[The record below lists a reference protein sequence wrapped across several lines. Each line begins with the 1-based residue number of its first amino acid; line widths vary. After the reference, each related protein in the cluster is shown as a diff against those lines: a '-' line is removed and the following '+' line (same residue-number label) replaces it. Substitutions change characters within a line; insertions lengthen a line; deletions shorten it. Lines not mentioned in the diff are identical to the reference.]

1 MVRLLIDFDGILYR
15 GLFAVEGYYKGVRA
29 CENILEKI
37 MDRWGTRD
45 VSLFLSGSE
54 NFRKKIDP
62 LYKANRKS
70 DSRPQYLYEARE
82 YFIKY
87 WGALFSIDLEAD
99 DLIAMNYSDD
109 CIICSVDKDFFQLPA
124 TIYDHVKDQ
133 VTRIDNPEFFFYRQC
148 LTGDKVDNIPG
159 IKNPHKSHWTNPP
172 NFSEATA
179 TEVLEGKSKEEMK
192 EVVQNMYQLQ
202 YGEGWYVRY
211 DTNLQLLFL
220 KRSMDSTY
228 NEYF

>member
-1 MVRLLIDFDGILYR
+1 MVRLLVDLDGVLYK
-15 GLFAVEGYYKGVRA
+15 GLFAVEGYYRGVKA
-29 CENILEKI
+29 CENILERI
-37 MDRWGTRD
+37 MDRWDTREI
-45 VSLFLSGSE
+45 SLFLSGPE

-62 LYKANRKS
+62 SYKANRVSASK
-70 DSRPQYLYEARE
+70 PQYLHDARE

-87 WGALFSIDLEAD
+87 WGAIFSFGLEAD
-99 DLIAMNYSDD
+99 DLIAMNHDED

-124 TIYDHVKDQ
+124 TIYDPFKDQ
-133 VTRIDNPEFFFYRQC
+133 VHVINNPEFFFYRQC

-159 IKNPHKSHWTNPP
+159 IKNPYKSHWTSPP

-179 TEVLEGKSKEEMK
+179 AEVLEGKSKEEMR
-192 EVVQNMYQLQ
+192 EVVQNMYKLQ
-202 YGEGWYVRY
+202 YGDDWYVRY

-220 KRSMDSTY
+220 KRALDSTY